1 VIGVKIQNAGFWGGI
16 AVLLYSSVLFSQSLS
31 LKYYTDFGPGPGFFP
46 LWLSGILVILSIG
59 LILISIKKERILFKD
74 ILPKGRSLLR
84 VLLVPASLIVFI
96 LIVSFTGFI
105 IASSILLFMVFILEF
120 KWYISLALSS
130 SISILLFFIF
140 QSILEVPLPV
150 NVLGW

>member
-1 VIGVKIQNAGFWGGI
+1 VRIQNAGFWGGI
-16 AVLLYSSVLFSQSLS
+16 AILIYSSVLFSQSLS
-31 LKYYTDFGPGPGFFP
+31 LKYYSEFGPGPGFFP

-74 ILPKGRSLLR
+74 ILPKGRSLIR
-84 VLLVPASLIVFI
+84 VLLVPASLIVFM
-96 LIVSFTGFI
+96 LIVNFTGFI

-120 KWYISLALSS
+120 KWYMSLALSS